1 MGATGKFCGSLLD
14 EGLLPKLSL
23 KYRKYQ
29 GYDEAMDHKQI
40 LEKYHSS
47 AISFVDEGAKI
58 SAEGLKKSKD
68 GEWSA
73 AFVIHHIADAEIQF
87 GVRYANALC
96 EENPTIVPFDEEK
109 FPTGLQ
115 YEKRSVDV
123 SLQSLAASHAM
134 NYEILKNASAADWDR
149 VSTHPQR
156 GAVSLLQL
164 VTLSANHIAGHIE
177 QLKNA
182 AI

>member
-1 MGATGKFCGSLLD
+1 MEHQQL
-14 EGLLPKLSL
+14 
-23 KYRKYQ
+23 
-29 GYDEAMDHKQI
+29 

-47 AISFVDEGAKI
+47 AISFYEEGKQI
-58 SAEGLKKSKD
+58 SAQALDQSKD

-115 YEKRSVDV
+115 YSKRSVSV
-123 SLQSLAASHAM
+123 SLESFAASHAM
-134 NYEILKNASAADWDR
+134 NYEILKNASDADWQR
-149 VSTHPQR
+149 ISTHPQR
-156 GAVSLLQL
+156 GPVTLLQL
-164 VTLSANHIAGHIE
+164 LTLSANHIESHIA
-177 QLKNA
+177 QLKSA

>member
-1 MGATGKFCGSLLD
+1 MEHLQL
-14 EGLLPKLSL
+14 
-23 KYRKYQ
+23 
-29 GYDEAMDHKQI
+29 

-47 AISFVDEGAKI
+47 AISFVEEGRKI
-58 SAEGLKKSKD
+58 SAGRLTNSKD

-96 EENPTIVPFDEEK
+96 EDNPTIVPFDEDK
-109 FPTGLQ
+109 FPVGLQ
-115 YEKRSVDV
+115 YGKRSVAV

-134 NYEILKNASAADWDR
+134 NYEILKNASEADWSR
-149 VSTHPQR
+149 ISTHPER
-156 GAVSLLQL
+156 GAVTLLQL
-164 VTLSANHIAGHIE
+164 VTLSANHIAGHID

>member
-1 MGATGKFCGSLLD
+1 
-14 EGLLPKLSL
+14 
-23 KYRKYQ
+23 
-29 GYDEAMDHKQI
+29 MDHNEI
-40 LEKYHSS
+40 LSKYHSS
-47 AISFVDEGAKI
+47 ANTFVEEGKKI
-58 SAEGLKKSKD
+58 SAEALNKSKD

-115 YEKRSVDV
+115 YGNRSVAI
-123 SLQSLAASHAM
+123 SLQSLAATHAM
-134 NYEILKNASAADWDR
+134 NYEILKNASTADWDR
-149 VSTHPQR
+149 ISTHPQR
-156 GAVSLLQL
+156 GAVTLLQL
-164 VTLSANHIAGHIE
+164 VTLSANHIESHID
-177 QLKNA
+177 QLKKA

>member
-1 MGATGKFCGSLLD
+1 
-14 EGLLPKLSL
+14 
-23 KYRKYQ
+23 
-29 GYDEAMDHKQI
+29 MDHKQI
-40 LEKYHSS
+40 LDKYHSS
-47 AISFVDEGAKI
+47 ATSFVEEGAKI
-58 SAEGLKKSKD
+58 STESMSQSKD

-115 YEKRSVDV
+115 YNNRSVAI

-134 NYEILKNASAADWDR
+134 NYEIVKNASEADWER

-156 GAVSLLQL
+156 GAVTLLQL
-164 VTLSANHIAGHIE
+164 VTLSANHIEGHID

>member
-1 MGATGKFCGSLLD
+1 
-14 EGLLPKLSL
+14 
-23 KYRKYQ
+23 
-29 GYDEAMDHKQI
+29 MDHIQL

-47 AISFVDEGAKI
+47 AISFVDEGRNI
-58 SAEGLKKSKD
+58 SAVNLTNSKD

-96 EENPTIVPFDEEK
+96 EDNPTIVPFDEDK
-109 FPTGLQ
+109 FPIGLQ
-115 YEKRSVDV
+115 YEKRSVAV

-134 NYEILKNASAADWDR
+134 NYEILKNASEADWSR
-149 VSTHPQR
+149 ISTHPER
-156 GAVSLLQL
+156 GAVTLLQL
-164 VTLSANHIAGHIE
+164 VTLSANHIAGHID

>member
-1 MGATGKFCGSLLD
+1 MEHQQL
-14 EGLLPKLSL
+14 
-23 KYRKYQ
+23 
-29 GYDEAMDHKQI
+29 

-47 AISFVDEGAKI
+47 AISFYEEGKQI
-58 SAEGLKKSKD
+58 SAQALDQSKD

-115 YEKRSVDV
+115 YSKRSVSV

-134 NYEILKNASAADWDR
+134 NYEILKNASDADWQR
-149 VSTHPQR
+149 ISTHPQR
-156 GAVSLLQL
+156 GPVTLVQL
-164 VTLSANHIAGHIE
+164 VTLSANHIESHIA

>member
-1 MGATGKFCGSLLD
+1 MEHQQL
-14 EGLLPKLSL
+14 
-23 KYRKYQ
+23 
-29 GYDEAMDHKQI
+29 

-47 AISFVDEGAKI
+47 AISFYEEGKQI
-58 SAEGLKKSKD
+58 SAQALDQSKD

-115 YEKRSVDV
+115 YSKRSVSV
-123 SLQSLAASHAM
+123 SLQSLEASHAM
-134 NYEILKNASAADWDR
+134 NYEILKNASDADWQR
-149 VSTHPQR
+149 ISTHPQR
-156 GAVSLLQL
+156 GPVTLLQL
-164 VTLSANHIAGHIE
+164 VTLSANHIESHIV

>member
-1 MGATGKFCGSLLD
+1 MEHQQL
-14 EGLLPKLSL
+14 
-23 KYRKYQ
+23 
-29 GYDEAMDHKQI
+29 

-47 AISFVDEGAKI
+47 AITFCEEGKQI
-58 SAEGLKKSKD
+58 SAQALNQSKD

-109 FPTGLQ
+109 FPTGLH
-115 YEKRSVDV
+115 YNKRSVLV

-134 NYEILKNASAADWDR
+134 NYEILKNASDADWQR
-149 VSTHPQR
+149 ISTHPQR
-156 GAVSLLQL
+156 GAVTLLQL
-164 VTLSANHIAGHIE
+164 VTLSANHIESHIA
-177 QLKNA
+177 QLKTS

>member
-1 MGATGKFCGSLLD
+1 
-14 EGLLPKLSL
+14 
-23 KYRKYQ
+23 
-29 GYDEAMDHKQI
+29 MDHNEI
-40 LEKYHSS
+40 LSKYHSS
-47 AISFVDEGAKI
+47 AISFVEEGKRI
-58 SAEGLKKSKD
+58 SSDALNQSKD

-96 EENPTIVPFDEEK
+96 EDNPTIIPFDEEK

-115 YEKRSVDV
+115 YGKRSVAT

-134 NYEILKNASAADWDR
+134 NYEILKNASDADWDR
-149 VSTHPQR
+149 ISTHPQR
-156 GAVSLLQL
+156 GAVTLVQL
-164 VTLSANHIAGHIE
+164 VTLSANHIEGHID
-177 QLKNA
+177 QLKKA

>member
-1 MGATGKFCGSLLD
+1 MEHQLL
-14 EGLLPKLSL
+14 
-23 KYRKYQ
+23 
-29 GYDEAMDHKQI
+29 

-47 AISFVDEGAKI
+47 AISFVAEGRKI
-58 SAEGLKKSKD
+58 SAQKLTHSKD

-73 AFVIHHIADAEIQF
+73 AFVVHHIADAEIQF

-96 EENPTIVPFDEEK
+96 EENPSIIPFDEEK

-115 YEKRSVDV
+115 YDKRSVAV
-123 SLQSLAASHAM
+123 SLDSLAASHAM
-134 NYEILKNASAADWDR
+134 NYEILKNASSDDWNR
-149 VSTHPQR
+149 ISTHPER
-156 GAVSLLQL
+156 GK
-164 VTLSANHIAGHIE
+164 VTLFQIVTLAANHIEGHIA

>member
-1 MGATGKFCGSLLD
+1 MEHQQL
-14 EGLLPKLSL
+14 
-23 KYRKYQ
+23 
-29 GYDEAMDHKQI
+29 

-47 AISFVDEGAKI
+47 ALSFYEVGKRI
-58 SAEGLKKSKD
+58 SAQALNQSKD

-87 GVRYANALC
+87 GVRYANALA

-109 FPTGLQ
+109 FPIGLQ
-115 YEKRSVDV
+115 YGKRSVDT
-123 SLQSLAASHAM
+123 SLQSLAATYEL
-134 NYEILKNASAADWDR
+134 NYEILKNASDSDWAR
-149 VSTHPQR
+149 ISSHPQR
-156 GAVSLLQL
+156 GAVTLLQL
-164 VTLSANHIAGHIE
+164 VTLSANHIESHIA

>member
-1 MGATGKFCGSLLD
+1 MEHQQL
-14 EGLLPKLSL
+14 
-23 KYRKYQ
+23 
-29 GYDEAMDHKQI
+29 

-47 AISFVDEGAKI
+47 AISFYEEGKQI
-58 SAEGLKKSKD
+58 SAQALDQSKD

-115 YEKRSVDV
+115 YEKRSVAI

-134 NYEILKNASAADWDR
+134 NYEILKNASDADWQR
-149 VSTHPQR
+149 ISTHPQR
-156 GAVSLLQL
+156 GPVTLLQL
-164 VTLSANHIAGHIE
+164 VTLSANHIESHIA
-177 QLKNA
+177 QLKTA

>member
-1 MGATGKFCGSLLD
+1 MEHQQL
-14 EGLLPKLSL
+14 
-23 KYRKYQ
+23 
-29 GYDEAMDHKQI
+29 

-47 AISFVDEGAKI
+47 AISFYEEGKQI
-58 SAEGLKKSKD
+58 SAQALDQSKD

-115 YEKRSVDV
+115 YEKRSVAI
-123 SLQSLAASHAM
+123 SLQSLAATHAM
-134 NYEILKNASAADWDR
+134 NYEILKNASDADWQR
-149 VSTHPQR
+149 ISTHPQR
-156 GAVSLLQL
+156 GPVTLLQL
-164 VTLSANHIAGHIE
+164 VTLSANHIEGHIA
-177 QLKNA
+177 QLKSA

>member
-1 MGATGKFCGSLLD
+1 MEHQLL
-14 EGLLPKLSL
+14 
-23 KYRKYQ
+23 
-29 GYDEAMDHKQI
+29 

-47 AISFVDEGAKI
+47 AISFVAEGKKI
-58 SAEGLKKSKD
+58 SAQKLTHSKD

-73 AFVIHHIADAEIQF
+73 AFVVHHIADAEIQF

-96 EENPTIVPFDEEK
+96 EENPSIIPFDEEK

-115 YEKRSVDV
+115 YDKRSVAV
-123 SLQSLAASHAM
+123 SLDSLAASHAM
-134 NYEILKNASAADWDR
+134 NYEILKNASSDDWNR
-149 VSTHPQR
+149 ISTHPER
-156 GAVSLLQL
+156 GE
-164 VTLSANHIAGHIE
+164 VTLFQIVTLAANHIEGHIA

>member
-29 GYDEAMDHKQI
+29 GYDEAMDHNQI

-156 GAVSLLQL
+156 GAVTLLQL

>member
-1 MGATGKFCGSLLD
+1 
-14 EGLLPKLSL
+14 
-23 KYRKYQ
+23 
-29 GYDEAMDHKQI
+29 MDHNEI
-40 LEKYHSS
+40 LSKYHSS
-47 AISFVDEGAKI
+47 AISFVEEGKKI
-58 SAEGLKKSKD
+58 SAEKLMHSKD

-96 EENPTIVPFDEEK
+96 EDNPTIVPFDEEK

-115 YEKRSVDV
+115 YDKRSVAV
-123 SLQSLAASHAM
+123 SLDSLAASHAM
-134 NYEILKNASAADWDR
+134 NYEILKNASDADWSR
-149 VSTHPQR
+149 TSTHPQR
-156 GAVSLLQL
+156 GAVTLLQL
-164 VTLSANHIAGHIE
+164 VTLSANHIEGHID